1 MRLKGLSQT
10 GIYNILSLAVSE
22 DGMLTSRDLTSILEQ
37 LVKKSV
43 ILEMIRVKETMSD
56 IGGSENLKR

>member
-43 ILEMIRVKETMSD
+43 ILEMIRIKETMSD

>member
-1 MRLKGLSQT
+1 
-10 GIYNILSLAVSE
+10 
-22 DGMLTSRDLTSILEQ
+22 MLTSRDLTSILEQ